1 LGGAIAAGRRA
12 LGSADAGG
20 HDCLDSGLA
29 VWYVEDVPFYSIFIF
44 LAVHDKNKNK
54 GYPPFYLYDSLLD
67 CFLMTRSPAD
77 LHNTAIRG
85 RDVRVSFLII
95 LRIRTVYVMKQTI
108 HEGAFGIII
117 RRLKSILFFE
127 KLHRQLLFLHAEF
140 TQEFLKR
147 MDSLGNWHGRIVQVD
162 MTCLHNQLLLSTFD
176 AGHGFAF
183 SCLMV

>member
-1 LGGAIAAGRRA
+1 
-12 LGSADAGG
+12 
-20 HDCLDSGLA
+20 
-29 VWYVEDVPFYSIFIF
+29 
-44 LAVHDKNKNK
+44 
-54 GYPPFYLYDSLLD
+54 
-67 CFLMTRSPAD
+67 
-77 LHNTAIRG
+77 
-85 RDVRVSFLII
+85 
-95 LRIRTVYVMKQTI
+95 MKQAI

-127 KLHRQLLFLHAEF
+127 MLHRQLLFLHAEF

-162 MTCLHNQLLLSTFD
+162 MACLHNQLLLSTFD